1 MLYGADVCPPLGLPC
16 SHYQQSTHIHTI
28 VTIVIMVHAGGQ
40 VAPDTLDHLNRR
52 TLPPATV
59 VTTPLLHWSL
69 LLDK

>member
-1 MLYGADVCPPLGLPC
+1 MCALPWV
-16 SHYQQSTHIHTI
+16 SHAPITTSPHTHVHTI

-40 VAPDTLDHLNRR
+40 VAPDTLHHLNRR

-59 VTTPLLHWSL
+59 VTTPLLNWSL